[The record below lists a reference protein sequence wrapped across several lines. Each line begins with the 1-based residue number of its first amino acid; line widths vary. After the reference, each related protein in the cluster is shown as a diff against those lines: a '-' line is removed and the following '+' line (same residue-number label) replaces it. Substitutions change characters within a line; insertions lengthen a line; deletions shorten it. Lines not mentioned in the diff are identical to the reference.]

1 MRERSLIGLAVTVL
15 VATLVSAQA
24 PQPAAPQGRAG
35 GQGRGGGDGR
45 GGGAGASLPTPAQW
59 DAMPAKGKEYV
70 EKAKALAGNDPD
82 LQFDFGVFCKASGGS
97 GNEDRATIG
106 VPNGEPRLQPFPAP
120 NPAVVIGGQRLFDNF
135 YWFGDTGVGAWL
147 VTSNEGYILFDAMDN
162 EEQARDIIVASMRK
176 MGLDPAR
183 IRYAV
188 FGHHHFDH
196 TGGGEYIQRTF
207 KPRVIMGRDDWDLYL
222 NAPAR
227 GGRGGGGAAAVP
239 PAKMRRDLDAVDGT
253 EITVG
258 DVTATIYQ
266 MTGHTPGSIGMVVP
280 VRYQGA
286 NHPILLVTAATA
298 APNRYSFVGGYEHIW
313 DQGIRHKVESV
324 MQGHPNTN
332 MNLLART
339 KYVHENYP
347 PAKNPLLYG
356 AERTARYLNIMRACT
371 QARMEALG
379 W

>member
-1 MRERSLIGLAVTVL
+1 MVQRSIIGC
-15 VATLVSAQA
+15 VATLLAAALAAAQGPP
-24 PQPAAPQGRAG
+24 PQGAAPQGR
-35 GQGRGGGDGR
+35 GGGP
-45 GGGAGASLPTPAQW
+45 GASLPTQAQW
-59 DAMPAKGKEYV
+59 DAMSPKGRAYV
-70 EKAKALAGNDPD
+70 EQAKKLAGNDPD

-106 VPNGEPRLQPFPAP
+106 VPNSEPKLQPFPAP
-120 NPAVVIGGQRLFDNF
+120 NPGVVIGGQRLFDNF

-147 VTSNEGYILFDAMDN
+147 ITSNDGYILFDAMDN
-162 EEQARDIIVASMRK
+162 EEQARDIIVANMKK

-196 TGGGEYIQRTF
+196 TGGGEYIQRMF

-222 NAPAR
+222 SPPAR
-227 GGRGGGGAAAVP
+227 GGGARGGGGGGAAAAAP
-239 PAKMRRDLDAVDGT
+239 KMRRDMDAIDGM
-253 EITVG
+253 EIKVG

-298 APNRYSFVGGYEHIW
+298 APNRYSFIGGYEHIW
-313 DQGIRHKVESV
+313 DQAIKHKVESV
-324 MQGHPNTN
+324 MQVHPNTN

-356 AERTARYLNIMRACT
+356 AERTARYINIMRACT

>member
-1 MRERSLIGLAVTVL
+1 MVKALMIGLGACVVA
-15 VATLVSAQA
+15 ATLAFAQA
-24 PQPAAPQGRAG
+24 GAPPAGAPA
-35 GQGRGGGDGR
+35 GRGGGP
-45 GGGAGASLPTPAQW
+45 GASLPTQAQW
-59 DAMPAKGKEYV
+59 DAMPARGREYIAAAKE
-70 EKAKALAGNDPD
+70 LAGNDPD

-106 VPNGEPRLQPFPAP
+106 VPNSEPRLQPYPAP
-120 NPAVVIGGQRLFDNF
+120 NPSVVVGGQRLFDNF

-147 VTSNEGYILFDAMDN
+147 ITSNDGYILFDAMDN

-183 IRYAV
+183 IRYVV

-207 KPRVIMGRDDWDLYL
+207 KSRAIMGRDDWDLYL
-222 NAPAR
+222 RTPAR
-227 GGRGGGGAAAVP
+227 GAGARSGGAATPAP
-239 PAKMRRDLDAVDGT
+239 PKMRRDMDAVDGM
-253 EITVG
+253 EIKVG
-258 DVTATIYQ
+258 NVTATIYQ

-298 APNRYSFVGGYEHIW
+298 APNRYSFIGGYEHIW
-313 DQGIRHKVESV
+313 DLGIKHKVESV
-324 MQGHPNTN
+324 MQVHPNTN

-356 AERTARYLNIMRACT
+356 AERTARYINIMRACT